1 MTFDVMPMSVA
12 DRKAQQLAH
21 AQNMLNIIQGLGSF
35 SENPLPKYNYG
46 GQAQQLNTDVS
57 KDFAAT
63 LLLAS
68 GGLGGGARTAA
79 LQRRYKNT
87 Q

>member
-1 MTFDVMPMSVA
+1 MTFNAMPQSLE
-12 DRKAQQLAH
+12 DRRAASLSH
-21 AQNMLNIIQGLGSF
+21 VQNMLNIINSLGSY

-46 GQAQQLNTDVS
+46 GQANQLNTDVN

-68 GGLGGGARTAA
+68 GGRAGA
-79 LQRRYKNT
+79 LQRRMKNK
-87 Q
+87 